1 MAPWTALT
9 AILKQ
14 TPLILAAADAV
25 LARSRQKR
33 GVDPQA
39 DIEALRQRLASL
51 EQQLQ
56 ANAELSKQLADHA
69 SAMADIARVNAA
81 KARQA
86 FVLAIGA
93 IVIAIAVLLFTWL
106 R

>member
-1 MAPWTALT
+1 MPPWSALT

-25 LARSRQKR
+25 LTRSRQKR
-33 GVDPQA
+33 
-39 DIEALRQRLASL
+39 
-51 EQQLQ
+51 QLQ

-86 FVLAIGA
+86 FVLAIAA
-93 IVIAIAVLLFTWL
+93 IVMAVAVLLFTWL